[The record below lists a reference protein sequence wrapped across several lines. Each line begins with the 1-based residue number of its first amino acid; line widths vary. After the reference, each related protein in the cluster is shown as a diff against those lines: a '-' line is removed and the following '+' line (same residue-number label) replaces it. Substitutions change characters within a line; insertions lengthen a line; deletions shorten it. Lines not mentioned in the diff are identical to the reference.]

1 MMKSY
6 QYVGPGEILD
16 RIDRESL
23 GQDILSAKALIN
35 WLKMMKYAQGFVTL
49 TYIVDQDGSLRI
61 APRESEHV
69 ACAGGNSV
77 LAAGELI
84 VDFIGNELSIAEITN
99 LSTGYCPSPSCW
111 PAVKLALEKT
121 DIQFPDYFTN
131 SYIFGIC
138 DNCGNRQV
146 IKDDVYGCYNCG
158 ETLTSR
164 A

>member
-1 MMKSY
+1 MKAY
-6 QYVGPGEILD
+6 QYIGPIEILD

-23 GQDILSAKALIN
+23 GQAISSSKDLID
-35 WLKMMKYAQGFVTL
+35 WLERMVYAQDFVTL
-49 TYIVDQDGSLRI
+49 TYIVDQEGSLRI
-61 APRESEHV
+61 APRETEHV

-77 LAAGELI
+77 LAAGELT
-84 VDFIGNELSIAEITN
+84 VEFIGNEVSVAEITN

-111 PAVKLALEKT
+111 PAAKLALKKT
-121 DIQFPDYFTN
+121 DIQFPDYFTS

-146 IKDDVYGCYNCG
+146 IKDDVYDCYNCG